1 MPFIGELVVKQ
12 LPVKTIKKRFLKIF
26 PYKKKVLE
34 WEVYEPLS
42 YQDDKLR
49 LKVTVPKG
57 SKTDFASIPRI
68 FWPILPPAGRYSKAA
83 VVHDYCYRHGLFT
96 REISDLIFLHAMEE
110 LDVAKWKRFVMF
122 WAVRLFGKHS
132 YRKRRNDSAPTTRN

>member
-1 MPFIGELVVKQ
+1 MPFIGDLVVKQ

-34 WEVYEPLS
+34 WEIYEPLS

-68 FWPILPPAGRYSKAA
+68 FWPILPPVGRYSKAA

-96 REISDLIFLHAMEE
+96 RGISDLVFLHAMEE
-110 LDVAKWKRFVMF
+110 LKVPKWKRIIMYRV
-122 WAVRLFGKHS
+122 VRLFGRSS
-132 YRKRRNDSAPTTRN
+132 YKGNSIENKTNKE

>member
-12 LPVKTIKKRFLKIF
+12 LPVKEIRKKLLGVF

-34 WEVYEPLS
+34 WEVYEDFS
-42 YQDDKLR
+42 YEDRKLD
-49 LKVTVPKG
+49 LVIEIPKG

-68 FWPILPPAGRYSKAA
+68 FWPILPPVGRYSRAA

-96 REISDLIFLHAMEE
+96 RKISDLIFFHAMEE
-110 LDVAKWKRFVMF
+110 LKVPKWKRIVMY
-122 WAVRLFGKHS
+122 WAVRLFGWFAYQGKKS
-132 YRKRRNDSAPTTRN
+132 KKGNND